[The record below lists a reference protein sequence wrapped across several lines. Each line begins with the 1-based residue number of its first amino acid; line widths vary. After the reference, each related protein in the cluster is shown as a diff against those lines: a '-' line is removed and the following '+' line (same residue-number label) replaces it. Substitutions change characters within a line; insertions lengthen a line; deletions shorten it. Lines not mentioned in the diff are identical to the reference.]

1 MRRNSLI
8 QLSAPGR
15 CKLTLSTL
23 IHCVYCGEM
32 KNDKISIKIIET
44 DEIKEIFRVGIEDGR
59 IRDKQWVHSEIDFT
73 VASTSFQV

>member
-1 MRRNSLI
+1 
-8 QLSAPGR
+8 
-15 CKLTLSTL
+15 
-23 IHCVYCGEM
+23 M